1 MVREDIAVVNKV
13 ANHPEYEIRCVFRRV
28 KN

>member
-13 ANHPEYEIRCVFRRV
+13 ANHPENEIRYVFRRV